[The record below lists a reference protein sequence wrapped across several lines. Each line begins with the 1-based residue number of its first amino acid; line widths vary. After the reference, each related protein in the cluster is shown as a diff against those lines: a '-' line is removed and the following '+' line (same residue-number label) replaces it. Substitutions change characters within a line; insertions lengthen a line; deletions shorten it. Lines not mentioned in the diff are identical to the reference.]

1 MSPYPIPEIRRVA
14 LESVA
19 LAVKVTHDDAKV
31 RTLSKPMD
39 LYSLNVTLGV
49 LVQSYRSSIHFR
61 CRTCSWDARPI
72 GRPIRGGKRN
82 GYGPASR
89 T

>member
-31 RTLSKPMD
+31 RTLSKPLD
-39 LYSLNVTLGV
+39 LYLYSLRCHSRGSCPELSTLHPPP
-49 LVQSYRSSIHFR
+49 L
-61 CRTCSWDARPI
+61 
-72 GRPIRGGKRN
+72 
-82 GYGPASR
+82 
-89 T
+89 